1 MRISADEEHKKI
13 LSFRTNFIY
22 FTIVRIFASS
32 FLLFSLQPNRIRIL
46 DIFSQFLL
54 HAFFFRTKQNNSTNP
69 KLKLYEVISH
79 VGLGLNYNN
88 PKSNEKCK
96 HIGQIICLLL
106 IPIEEV
112 ATTMRMSTNRPASM
126 LQEMF
131 CRGLINKL
139 KETIQDLIYPPTAII
154 VITITKKTK
163 HTVQKYPLSMPNIDS
178 HSDSILYAFLNFT
191 QIHKINLAEGHLW
204 EMAWKISI
212 VQCTKAAFTIYYA
225 FLVSVHVCIVQ
236 MLSLV

>member
-1 MRISADEEHKKI
+1 MHVFSCQTQKKEHGDDGVTQARVCLCFMRISADEEHKKI

-154 VITITKKTK
+154 VITITEKQR
-163 HTVQKYPLSMPNIDS
+163 TVQKYPLSMPNIDS
-178 HSDSILYAFLNFT
+178 RSDSILYAFLNFT
-191 QIHKINLAEGHLW
+191 QIHKINLAEGHL
-204 EMAWKISI
+204 
-212 VQCTKAAFTIYYA
+212 
-225 FLVSVHVCIVQ
+225 
-236 MLSLV
+236 